1 MLYCYK
7 AMDYITDCAIYQNVR
22 TKFNLSPLSVLFPCR
37 VKGCWSKEGELLM
50 MTSLSMQMST
60 LKTGSSSAYL
70 GTLHERVVLSTAEA
84 VFYISLLFLSFCVLF
99 HLLNP
104 FAFPCVFCHDK
115 SFPQSSHLHNLASF
129 SLSSIHLFLHI
140 LSWVGRWG
148 RTWLFLGE
156 SRWSRPMAA
165 WWYQVE

>member
-1 MLYCYK
+1 
-7 AMDYITDCAIYQNVR
+7 
-22 TKFNLSPLSVLFPCR
+22 
-37 VKGCWSKEGELLM
+37 M

-70 GTLHERVVLSTAEA
+70 GTLYERVVLSTAQA

-115 SFPQSSHLHNLASF
+115 SFP
-129 SLSSIHLFLHI
+129 
-140 LSWVGRWG
+140 
-148 RTWLFLGE
+148 
-156 SRWSRPMAA
+156 
-165 WWYQVE
+165 